1 MRKTFRNKNNKIYWH
16 DRWANIATDVP
27 MSNKNIYPLKYSNLV
42 IKNKN
47 QKILEAGC
55 GAGRI
60 LKYYHK
66 KDYNIIGI
74 DFIKLAIQKIKKQDP
89 TLRVKNEDILNLSFR
104 NNYFDVIL
112 AFGLFHNFFGRKLTK
127 SIKESHRVLKK
138 GGSLC
143 ASFRADNIQ
152 QYLIDFFSK
161 NKTNNIKKF
170 HKLNLKK
177 KEFRELIENSGF
189 EVKNIYNVQN
199 MPFLYK
205 FSFFREKNKKI
216 FDEKKS
222 RSKGYKLS
230 FFGNIIQKFLIK
242 FFSDS
247 FCNSFIIIAIK
258 K

>member
-1 MRKTFRNKNNKIYWH
+1 MRKTFRNRDNKSYWH
-16 DRWANIATDVP
+16 DRWANIDTDSP
-27 MSNKNIYPLKYSNLV
+27 MSNRNVYPLKYSSLV

-60 LKYYHK
+60 LRYYHK
-66 KDYNIIGI
+66 KNYNIVGI
-74 DFIKLAIQKIKKQDP
+74 DFIKLVIQKIKKKDP
-89 TLRVKNEDILNLSFR
+89 TLKVKNEDILNLSFR
-104 NNYFDVIL
+104 KNYFDVIL
-112 AFGLFHNFFGRKLTK
+112 AFGLFHNFYGRKLK
-127 SIKESHRVLKK
+127 RSIKESHRVLKK

-152 QYLIDFFSK
+152 QYLIDFLNK
-161 NKTNNIKKF
+161 NKTDDIKKF

-177 KEFRELIENSGF
+177 KEFKKLIENSGF
-189 EVKNIYNVQN
+189 EVKKIYNVQN

-205 FSFFREKNKKI
+205 FSFFREKNQKI
-216 FDEKKS
+216 FNEKKS
-222 RSKGYKLS
+222 RNKGYKLS
-230 FFGNIIQKFLIK
+230 FFGNMIQNFLIK
-242 FFSDS
+242 FLPES